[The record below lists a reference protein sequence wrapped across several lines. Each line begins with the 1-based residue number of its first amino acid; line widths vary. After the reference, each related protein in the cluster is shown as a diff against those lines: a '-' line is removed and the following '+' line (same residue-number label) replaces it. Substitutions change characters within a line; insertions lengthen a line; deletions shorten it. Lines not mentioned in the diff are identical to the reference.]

1 MNEDL
6 FLLFILPLNRAGI
19 RYMVTGSAAV
29 TVYGEPRLT
38 HDVDL
43 VIALPQADI
52 GVLKECYPKE
62 TFYSPPEETM
72 LEEVRRSGGG
82 SFNVV
87 HSATGFKAD
96 FYLAQEDLHRWGMER
111 RATVDVGGE
120 QVWIAPPEYVIVR
133 KLMAYREGGSEK
145 HLRDIAGM
153 LKISPG
159 SIDRA
164 VLSSFIVEMGLEKEW
179 EKVGRVAG

>member
-6 FLLFILPLNRAGI
+6 FLLFILPLNRARI

-43 VIALPQADI
+43 VIALPQAEI
-52 GVLKECYPKE
+52 GVLKECYPKK
-62 TFYSPPEETM
+62 TFYSPPEEII
-72 LEEVRRSGGG
+72 LEEVRRSVGG

-111 RATVDVGGE
+111 RTTVDVGGE

-133 KLMAYREGGSEK
+133 KLMAFREGGSEK
-145 HLRDIAGM
+145 HLRDISGI
-153 LKISPG
+153 L
-159 SIDRA
+159 R
-164 VLSSFIVEMGLEKEW
+164 LSSESVDRDVLAGFVGEMGLETEW
-179 EKVGRVAG
+179 ERVACAAG